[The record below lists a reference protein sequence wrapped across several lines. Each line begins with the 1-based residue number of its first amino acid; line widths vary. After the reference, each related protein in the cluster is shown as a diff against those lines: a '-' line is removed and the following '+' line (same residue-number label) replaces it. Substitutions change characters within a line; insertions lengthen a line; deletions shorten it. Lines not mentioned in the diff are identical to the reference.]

1 MEKSSAIYI
10 GKLLRKNR
18 IKKGLT
24 QLDVAKKFKYSTTQF
39 IHLIETGKSKVPLKI
54 LAKYCDFL
62 GVDKTEIKEVLFRDF
77 VNKIK
82 KELS

>member
-39 IHLIETGKSKVPLKI
+39 IHSIETGKSKVPLKI
-54 LAKYCDFL
+54 LAKYCDYL
-62 GVDKTEIKEVLFRDF
+62 EVDKTEVKSILFKDF
-77 VNKIK
+77 VKKIK
-82 KELS
+82 RELA